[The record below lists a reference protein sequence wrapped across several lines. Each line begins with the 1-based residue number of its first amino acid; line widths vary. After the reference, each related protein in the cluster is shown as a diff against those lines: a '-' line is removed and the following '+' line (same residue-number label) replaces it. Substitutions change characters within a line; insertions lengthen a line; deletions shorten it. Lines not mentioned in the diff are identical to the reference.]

1 MAPFLHF
8 PVSPMNLKGKTGGAA
23 ASAAAAAA
31 AAAAACLS
39 PVILQQL
46 PSSFL
51 LTIRVGWLLFMD

>member
-23 ASAAAAAA
+23 AS
-31 AAAAACLS
+31 AAAACLS

>member
-23 ASAAAAAA
+23 ASA

>member
-23 ASAAAAAA
+23 ASAAA